1 MSRLLNILLVSALA
15 STPVTWAQSTRAL
28 SNKSTTKGTA
38 TATAAPIAPGASQ
51 SAKAE
56 EDCSCESQVLPEA
69 FAIVNGVRISR
80 KDIEDQLRG
89 PRVQLQRRVIEAR
102 KRELDL
108 QVNSKLVA
116 LEAARRAVSVS
127 KLLEEEVMNKVTEP
141 TEAEAQAFYEQNKKR
156 IEGQFP
162 DVRNDI
168 TRHLRDERGHAEAKK
183 FAERLRSTGG
193 NRVRILEAASS
204 QPASDRG
211 RVFATVNQ
219 ERITSADI
227 EDSLRPLVYEVQ
239 QQIYQLRQSAVDL
252 KINDTL
258 LEQEAQKRKITTDSL
273 VAAEIKPI
281 NITED
286 AARAFYDQN
295 KERVSG
301 DFPQTR
307 DHIIQYLQQGEL
319 RKAELAFVE
328 KLRRAATIQTFIVA
342 PPAPVFNIATDDQP
356 SLGDAA
362 APVTIIAFTD
372 YQCPSCAST
381 QPVLE
386 KLLNEYGGRLR
397 LVVRDFPL
405 EQHTDAF
412 KAAEAAEAARE
423 QDKYWEYTALL
434 LQNQPALSVEY
445 LKQYASKLG
454 LDRKKFDAA
463 LDSSK
468 FADKVQRDLWDGV
481 GYGVNS
487 TPALF
492 INGRRQTN
500 NSYESLK
507 AATEAALKA
516 AADISLPTVKRSAER
531 GPRSLGR

>member
-15 STPVTWAQSTRAL
+15 GTPVTWAQSPRAV
-28 SNKSTTKGTA
+28 SNKNTTKA
-38 TATAAPIAPGASQ
+38 EAPVTPGAAQ
-51 SAKAE
+51 SPKTE
-56 EDCSCESQVLPEA
+56 EDCGCESQVLPEA

-89 PRVQLQRRVIEAR
+89 PRVQLQRQVIEAR

-116 LEAARRAVSVS
+116 LEAARRSVSVT
-127 KLLEEEVMNKVTEP
+127 KLLEVEVVSKVTEP
-141 TEAEAQAFYEQNKKR
+141 TETEARAFYEQNKKR
-156 IEGQFP
+156 IEGEFP

-168 TRHLRDERGHAEAKK
+168 TRYLRDEREHAEAKK

-193 NRVRILEAASS
+193 NKVKILEAASA
-204 QPASDRG
+204 QPASDRA

-239 QQIYQLRQSAVDL
+239 QQIYKLRQSALDL

-273 VAAEIKPI
+273 VVAEIKPM
-281 NITED
+281 NITEE

-295 KERVSG
+295 RERVSG
-301 DFPQTR
+301 EFPQTK
-307 DHIIQYLQQGEL
+307 DHIIQYLQQDAL

-328 KLRRAATIQTFIVA
+328 KLRRVATIETFLVA
-342 PPAPVFNIATDDQP
+342 PQPPVFNIATDDQP

-386 KLLNEYGGRLR
+386 KLLNEYEGRVR

-405 EQHTDAF
+405 EQHKDAF

-423 QDKYWEYTALL
+423 QGKYWEYTALL
-434 LQNQPALSVEY
+434 LQNQPALGVES
-445 LKQYASKLG
+445 LKQYAGKLG
-454 LDRKKFDAA
+454 LDRQKFDAA

-468 FADKVQRDLWDGV
+468 FAEKVQRDLWEGV

-492 INGRRQTN
+492 INGRRLTN

-516 AADISLPTVKRSAER
+516 AADISLPTVKRSA
-531 GPRSLGR
+531 GKG